1 MLVLIQDAERRL
13 PGCTDMKFLTDSRR
27 TTLTRHQNHH
37 VGAQPPPSGGY
48 TLTPFGG
55 SSSTTP
61 GATSTAQ
68 QTPRYP
74 GSSYYADPLTT
85 SVQGLGVPSLPPPP
99 GYGTVTQSSHYA
111 PQHAGYATRSS
122 TSAVGPS
129 PSQRPGQ
136 ISRLSQTATSLLQPS
151 PFRQMQTPRPSYT
164 TPSTSYPRRTQSEDS
179 TVRVT
184 SQEYPS
190 SSPYDFRYPSE
201 RRQQHQPQSQTPQ
214 QAYQS
219 SAMPPPSPTR
229 SGHRRTL
236 SQMEST
242 EETEEE
248 RQRKRRRVG
257 RGS

>member
-13 PGCTDMKFLTDSRR
+13 PGCTDMKVLTDSRR

-37 VGAQPPPSGGY
+37 VGTQPPPSGGY

-55 SSSTTP
+55 SSSTTS
-61 GATSTAQ
+61 GTTSTVQ

-85 SVQGLGVPSLPPPP
+85 SVQGLAAPSLPPPP
-99 GYGTVTQSSHYA
+99 GYGSATQSSHYP

-122 TSAVGPS
+122 TSAIGIS
-129 PSQRPGQ
+129 ASQRPGQ
-136 ISRLSQTATSLLQPS
+136 SSRYPQTATSLPQPS
-151 PFRQMQTPRPSYT
+151 PFRQMQPPRQLYT
-164 TPSTSYPRRTQSEDS
+164 TPSTSYSRRTQSEDS
-179 TVRVT
+179 TVRIT
-184 SQEYPS
+184 TQEYPS
-190 SSPYDFRYPSE
+190 PSPYDFRYPSE
-201 RRQQHQPQSQTPQ
+201 RRQQHQLQSQTPE

-219 SAMPPPSPTR
+219 SPMPPPSPTR
-229 SGHRRTL
+229 SGHRRA
-236 SQMEST
+236 SNQMESP

-248 RQRKRRRVG
+248 RQRKRRRSG

>member
-1 MLVLIQDAERRL
+1 MLVPIQDAERRL
-13 PGCTDMKFLTDSRR
+13 PGCTDMKFLTDNRR

-48 TLTPFGG
+48 TLTPYGG

-61 GATSTAQ
+61 GTTSTAQ

-74 GSSYYADPLTT
+74 GSSYYAEPLTT
-85 SVQGLGVPSLPPPP
+85 SARGHGVPSLPPPP
-99 GYGTVTQSSHYA
+99 GYGQSSRYA

-122 TSAVGPS
+122 TGAVGTS

-136 ISRLSQTATSLLQPS
+136 IPRFPQTSTSLLQPS
-151 PFRQMQTPRPSYT
+151 PFRQMQPPRPSYT
-164 TPSTSYPRRTQSEDS
+164 TSSTSYSRRTQSEDS

-184 SQEYPS
+184 SQEYSS

-201 RRQQHQPQSQTPQ
+201 RRQQQQPQSQAPQ

-219 SAMPPPSPTR
+219 SPMPPPSPTR

-236 SQMEST
+236 SQMESP

-248 RQRKRRRVG
+248 RQRKRRRTG
-257 RGS
+257 RGGS